1 MIGLS
6 WMRVVVV
13 LALALALVGAVWKFY
28 RDVRE
33 SAKLEGR
40 MEAIAEMQKKV
51 DAQKAEA
58 ATLLEAERTK
68 TAKAERALR
77 EFKDSQEVKDVDARK
92 RVDELSARLRS
103 LGRLRDPNAT
113 PADSGC
119 GPSRSGAETAVAA
132 APGAGRV
139 NAPEAGGVL
148 SVQLDDLLQRL
159 MREADEVNIAYAS
172 CRADAFNVRST
183 QPGK

>member
-6 WMRVVVV
+6 WMRIVVV

-40 MEAIAEMQKKV
+40 MEAIEEMRVKI

-68 TAKAERALR
+68 TAKAERELR
-77 EFKDSQEVKDVDARK
+77 EFKDAQEVKDVDARK
-92 RVDELSARLRS
+92 HVDELSARLRS

-113 PADSGC
+113 PADTGC
-119 GPSRSGAETAVAA
+119 GPSRGGPETAVAA
-132 APGAGRV
+132 APSAGRD
-139 NAPEAGGVL
+139 NPTEAGGVL
-148 SVQLDDLLQRL
+148 S
-159 MREADEVNIAYAS
+159 REATALLLELTAEADAINIAYRS
-172 CRADAFNVRST
+172 CRAYVQQVHST
-183 QPGK
+183 MTP